1 MLVTS
6 WNPMRVWF
14 FEECYLRFGA
24 EDYDINEFYNKFVAF
39 VNINYFR
46 FAHLTNNSIAKYS
59 KKFETSEIEGNM
71 WT

>member
-14 FEECYLRFGA
+14 FEECYVRFGA
-24 EDYDINEFYNKFVAF
+24 EEYDINEFYN
-39 VNINYFR
+39 R
-46 FAHLTNNSIAKYS
+46 FAHLTNNSIGKYS